1 MIYRSLVALA
11 FLATPALSQE
21 TGIAFGPFRQDP
33 SQPVEVTSERLE
45 VDQNAGVA
53 VFFGDVTVVQGD
65 MRLTAPRI
73 RVEYAAGEGQAG
85 GIDTMH
91 ATGGVTMLSGENAAE
106 AEEAVYSVD
115 GGTVEMTGDVIVTQ
129 GPSVLSG
136 QRLFVDLDTGTGTM
150 EGRVRTIFQQD
161 GP

>member
-1 MIYRSLVALA
+1 MIQRFIVALA
-11 FLATPALSQE
+11 LLATPALSQE

-33 SQPVEVTSERLE
+33 NEPVEVTSERLE
-45 VDQNAGVA
+45 VNQNAGA
-53 VFFGDVTVVQGD
+53 ATFIGDVVVVQGE

-73 RVEYAAGEGQAG
+73 RIEYAAGDGEAG

-91 ATGGVTMLSGENAAE
+91 ATGGVTMLSGEHAAE
-106 AEEAVYSVD
+106 AEQAVYSVD
-115 GGTVEMTGDVIVTQ
+115 GGTVEMSGDVIVTQ

-136 QRLFVDLDTGTGTM
+136 QRLFVDLDTGIGTM

-161 GP
+161 DQ